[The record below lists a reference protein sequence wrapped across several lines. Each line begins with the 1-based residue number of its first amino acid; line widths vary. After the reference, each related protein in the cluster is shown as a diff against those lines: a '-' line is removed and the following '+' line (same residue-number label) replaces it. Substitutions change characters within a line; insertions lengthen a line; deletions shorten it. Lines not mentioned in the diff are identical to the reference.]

1 MPTSVGLEDF
11 LVGQLLLISYQLLLV
26 RDVLKIAVEKN
37 WLQEKQHLNR
47 RILLPS
53 IKNLTYFTWRTFETV
68 Q

>member
-37 WLQEKQHLNR
+37 
-47 RILLPS
+47 
-53 IKNLTYFTWRTFETV
+53 
-68 Q
+68 